1 MGVVPAS
8 VEMVVRAWW
17 LCRSYESTDDP
28 ELARAKLTSML
39 LLAHT
44 IAASGNLLKTGAIFG
59 MNPLVLDWAQ
69 MLRLFPATTA
79 WVRESLKRDR
89 TIRGALDEEWLRMY
103 RAGSVEPE
111 SG

>member
-1 MGVVPAS
+1 
-8 VEMVVRAWW
+8 
-17 LCRSYESTDDP
+17 
-28 ELARAKLTSML
+28 ML

-59 MNPLVLDWAQ
+59 MNPLALNWAQ
-69 MLRLFPATTA
+69 MLRLFPVTMA

-89 TIRGALDEEWLRMY
+89 AIRSALDEEWLRMY
-103 RAGSVEPE
+103 RATSVEQA